1 MQRLGLT
8 EYAAMFP
15 KKHYTL
21 ATHLRGLTV
30 EGVTKLYEKWQERIK
45 KERKKKGADE
55 SGAGGGAGG
64 SAVNKRMKV
73 PVSVFE
79 TIVNISTPP
88 VLHPKNE
95 ASCKVSN
102 ALKSVT
108 EIYSPD
114 TLSVALTQL
123 FSKKFG
129 KNLHARSKNFCSKVI
144 EMAFGKYNNYRSVHQ
159 VLCLSLIERAL
170 EISSNPGDLLI
181 IYLLLLLLLL
191 LLILYLFM

>member
-1 MQRLGLT
+1 MKLSLLQRLGLT
-8 EYAAMFP
+8 EYAGMFP
-15 KKHYTL
+15 KKDYTL
-21 ATHLRGLTV
+21 ATQLRGLTV
-30 EGVTKLYEKWQERIK
+30 EGVTKLYEKWRERIK
-45 KERKKKGADE
+45 KEKKKKGAE
-55 SGAGGGAGG
+55 EAGGAGG
-64 SAVNKRMKV
+64 AGEGSAANKRTKV
-73 PVSVFE
+73 PISVFE

-129 KNLHARSKNFCSKVI
+129 KNL
-144 EMAFGKYNNYRSVHQ
+144 
-159 VLCLSLIERAL
+159 
-170 EISSNPGDLLI
+170 I
-181 IYLLLLLLLL
+181 I
-191 LLILYLFM
+191 